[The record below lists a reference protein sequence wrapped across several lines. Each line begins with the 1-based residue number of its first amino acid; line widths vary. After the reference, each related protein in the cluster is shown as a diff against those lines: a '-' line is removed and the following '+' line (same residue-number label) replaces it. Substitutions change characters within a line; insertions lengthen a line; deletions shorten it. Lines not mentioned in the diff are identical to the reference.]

1 MSKSNITFDVDR
13 RSAKEGETILVI
25 WDCGVPDSVSLRV
38 DNGYRPFILQLAD
51 SGSRAIMIEKSKGK
65 TTLCLTAA
73 CGTRKE
79 SREISVKVKNTK
91 VIKAKEV
98 RYRRGRT
105 STSRIPSLKELWQ
118 RIRSTLRNLVQR
130 VEYAWRT
137 MPPRTKRIYKF
148 MLILLAAMWISAM
161 GRSQGYK
168 AGYEQGTKDRQS
180 VEQAYQ
186 NGFQTT
192 PAQSQT
198 NSSSG
203 TI

>member
-13 RSAKEGETILVI
+13 RSAKEGETITVT

-51 SGSRAIMIEKSKGK
+51 NGSRAIMIEKSKGK
-65 TTLCLTAA
+65 TTLRLTAS

-79 SREISVKVKNTK
+79 SREIVVKVKNTK

-98 RYRRGRT
+98 RYRRSRRNT
-105 STSRIPSLKELWQ
+105 STSLPSFRELWGKL
-118 RIRSTLRNLVQR
+118 RSGLRGFVQR

-148 MLILLAAMWISAM
+148 LLILLAAMWISSM

-168 AGYEQGTKDRQS
+168 AGYEQGIKDRQS
-180 VEQAYQ
+180 VEQRYH
-186 NGFQTT
+186 NGFEEPSTR
-192 PAQSQT
+192 PSS
-198 NSSSG
+198 NSV
-203 TI
+203 I

>member
-13 RSAKEGETILVI
+13 RSAKEGETITVT

-65 TTLCLTAA
+65 TTLRLTAS

-79 SREISVKVKNTK
+79 SREIVVKVKNTK
-91 VIKAKEV
+91 IIKAKEV
-98 RYRRGRT
+98 RYRRSR
-105 STSRIPSLKELWQ
+105 STSPNRLPSLRELWGKL
-118 RIRSTLRNLVQR
+118 RSGLRGFVQR

-148 MLILLAAMWISAM
+148 LLILLAAMWISSM

-168 AGYEQGTKDRQS
+168 AGYEQGIKDRQS
-180 VEQAYQ
+180 VEQRYH
-186 NGFQTT
+186 NGFEEPSTQ
-192 PAQSQT
+192 PSS
-198 NSSSG
+198 NSV
-203 TI
+203 I

>member
-13 RSAKEGETILVI
+13 RSAKEGESITVT

-51 SGSRAIMIEKSKGK
+51 SGSRAIAIEKSKGK
-65 TTLCLTAA
+65 TTLRLTAS

-79 SREISVKVKNTK
+79 SREIVVKVKNTK

-98 RYRRGRT
+98 RYRRSRRNT
-105 STSRIPSLKELWQ
+105 STTLPSFRELWQ
-118 RIRSTLRNLVQR
+118 RLRSGLRSFVQR

-148 MLILLAAMWISAM
+148 LLILLAAMWISSM

-168 AGYEQGTKDRQS
+168 AGYEQGIKDRQS
-180 VEQAYQ
+180 VEQRYH
-186 NGFQTT
+186 NGFEEPSTQT
-192 PAQSQT
+192 ST
-198 NSSSG
+198 NG
-203 TI
+203 VI

>member
-13 RSAKEGETILVI
+13 RSAKEGETITVT

-51 SGSRAIMIEKSKGK
+51 SGSRAIAIEKSKGK
-65 TTLCLTAA
+65 TTLRLTAS

-79 SREISVKVKNTK
+79 SREIAVKVKNTK

-98 RYRRGRT
+98 RYRRSR
-105 STSRIPSLKELWQ
+105 STSPNRLSSLRELWGKL
-118 RIRSTLRNLVQR
+118 RSGLRGSVQR

-148 MLILLAAMWISAM
+148 LLILLAAMWISSM

-168 AGYEQGTKDRQS
+168 AGYEQGIKDRQS
-180 VEQAYQ
+180 VEQRYH
-186 NGFQTT
+186 NGFEEPST
-192 PAQSQT
+192 PTST
-198 NSSSG
+198 NSV
-203 TI
+203 I

>member
-13 RSAKEGETILVI
+13 RSAKEGESITVT

-65 TTLCLTAA
+65 TTLRLTAS

-79 SREISVKVKNTK
+79 SREIVVKVKNTK

-98 RYRRGRT
+98 RYRRSRRNT
-105 STSRIPSLKELWQ
+105 STSLPSFRELWGKL
-118 RIRSTLRNLVQR
+118 RSGLRGFVQR

-148 MLILLAAMWISAM
+148 LLILLAAMWISSM

-168 AGYEQGTKDRQS
+168 AGYEQGIKDRQS
-180 VEQAYQ
+180 VEQRYH
-186 NGFQTT
+186 NGFEEPSTQ
-192 PAQSQT
+192 PSS
-198 NSSSG
+198 NSV
-203 TI
+203 I

>member
-13 RSAKEGETILVI
+13 RSAKEGETITVT

-51 SGSRAIMIEKSKGK
+51 SGSRAIAIEKSKGK
-65 TTLCLTAA
+65 TTLRLTAS

-79 SREISVKVKNTK
+79 SREIVVKVKNTK

-98 RYRRGRT
+98 RYRRSRRNT
-105 STSRIPSLKELWQ
+105 STTLPSFRELWQ
-118 RIRSTLRNLVQR
+118 RLRSGLRGFVQR

-148 MLILLAAMWISAM
+148 LLILLAAMWISSM
-161 GRSQGYK
+161 GRSQGYN
-168 AGYEQGTKDRQS
+168 AGYEQGIKDRQS
-180 VEQAYQ
+180 VEQRYH
-186 NGFQTT
+186 NGFEEPSTT
-192 PAQSQT
+192 TST
-198 NSSSG
+198 NSVV
-203 TI
+203 

>member
-13 RSAKEGETILVI
+13 RSAKEGETITVT

-65 TTLCLTAA
+65 TTLRLTAS

-79 SREISVKVKNTK
+79 SREIVVKVKNTK

-98 RYRRGRT
+98 RYRRSRRNT
-105 STSRIPSLKELWQ
+105 STSLPSFRELWGKL
-118 RIRSTLRNLVQR
+118 RSGLRGFVQR

-148 MLILLAAMWISAM
+148 LLILLAAMWISSM

-168 AGYEQGTKDRQS
+168 AGYEQGIKDRQS
-180 VEQAYQ
+180 VEQRYH
-186 NGFQTT
+186 NGFEEPSTQ
-192 PAQSQT
+192 PSS
-198 NSSSG
+198 NSV
-203 TI
+203 I

>member
-13 RSAKEGETILVI
+13 RSAKEGESITVT

-51 SGSRAIMIEKSKGK
+51 SGSRAIAIEKSKGK
-65 TTLCLTAA
+65 TTLRLTAS

-79 SREISVKVKNTK
+79 SREIVVKVKNTK

-98 RYRRGRT
+98 RYRRSRRNT
-105 STSRIPSLKELWQ
+105 STALPSFRELWGKL
-118 RIRSTLRNLVQR
+118 RSGLRGFVQR

-148 MLILLAAMWISAM
+148 LLILLAAMWISSM

-168 AGYEQGTKDRQS
+168 AGYEQGIKDRQS
-180 VEQAYQ
+180 VEQRYH
-186 NGFQTT
+186 NGFEEPSTQ
-192 PAQSQT
+192 PSS
-198 NSSSG
+198 NSV
-203 TI
+203 I